1 MKGTYRAGIMFL
13 LFILVTLSGCNSGEV
28 RDDENMSNMNVTSS
42 TGDPAH
48 AEHMAGTGNMS
59 GMDHSEHMQNMA
71 GMDPKQQMEH
81 KRHMEHMGG
90 MGNMSHEEH
99 MKHMAGM
106 DSMNHEGNMQNK
118 PGMGRMDHEEHMKHM
133 AGMGNMSH
141 EEHMKHMAGMGGMNH
156 SEHMQ
161 NMPGMGGMDHSQH
174 TQGAMDVT
182 TELGMPKLSVQGAY
196 KVSVS
201 SELDPI
207 AINHI
212 HSWTLHVET
221 ATGQAVDNARITVD
235 GGMPTH
241 SHGLPTAPEVTQS
254 MGNGDY
260 LVEGMMFQMPGHW
273 QVNFDISAGDQS
285 DSVIFN
291 FVLE

>member
-1 MKGTYRAGIMFL
+1 MNSTYIAGKMSL
-13 LFILVTLSGCNSGEV
+13 LLLLVTLSGCNSGEV
-28 RDDENMSNMNVTSS
+28 RDDENMSDMNLTSS

-48 AEHMAGTGNMS
+48 AEHMGGT
-59 GMDHSEHMQNMA
+59 
-71 GMDPKQQMEH
+71 
-81 KRHMEHMGG
+81 
-90 MGNMSHEEH
+90 GNMSHEEH
-99 MKHMAGM
+99 MKHMAGRGG
-106 DSMNHEGNMQNK
+106 MNHEGKMQNK
-118 PGMGRMDHEEHMKHM
+118 PGMGNMSHEEHMKHM

-141 EEHMKHMAGMGGMNH
+141 EEHMRHMAGKGGMNH

-161 NMPGMGGMDHSQH
+161 NMPGMGSMDHSKH
-174 TQGAMDVT
+174 TQGATDVA
-182 TELGMPKLSVQGAY
+182 TELGMPKLSVQGVY

-201 SELDPI
+201 SRLDPI
-207 AINHI
+207 AINQI

-235 GGMPTH
+235 GGMPAH
-241 SHGLPTAPEVTQS
+241 GHGLPTAPEVTQS

-273 QVNFDISAGDQS
+273 QVNFDISANEQT